1 MSPRWIF
8 VTLTLL
14 GALTAAGYFAL
25 GNNAEYNPPTS
36 EQLADAET
44 ALELVPAFEHLA
56 EQDYFNANLHAGL
69 SLAYAY
75 ALLAHTDNSTYFEQ
89 MISEFAVSLKIDEN
103 PEVLSQ
109 FRQLYDGY
117 HTNRTP
123 KNIYTPTQLSFEKW
137 RELVNNLT
145 PFPEDVRIVVDA
157 ERDLDTAWQQFQAT
171 HPTIDPNMLM
181 SYQAATGRIQAMFQ
195 IATGRRILSP
205 PGGGRLF
212 LTHVTYRR
220 WGAAVH
226 AYGYATRNDFS
237 ASEIFDHALPADA
250 VRITGGE
257 DRGCFRIAP
266 DLTIVPG
273 VRFFQAAAD
282 H

>member
-1 MSPRWIF
+1 MCILDRP
-8 VTLTLL
+8 
-14 GALTAAGYFAL
+14 
-25 GNNAEYNPPTS
+25 
-36 EQLADAET
+36 
-44 ALELVPAFEHLA
+44 
-56 EQDYFNANLHAGL
+56 QDY
-69 SLAYAY
+69 
-75 ALLAHTDNSTYFEQ
+75 
-89 MISEFAVSLKIDEN
+89 
-103 PEVLSQ
+103 
-109 FRQLYDGY
+109 
-117 HTNRTP
+117 TNRTP

-205 PGGGRLF
+205 PGGGWLF